1 MRRGRG
7 LGANDLILF
16 NTASCINT
24 YSKAAK
30 KPGVKDDF
38 GSNITAVLCNC
49 LASGQFQKWDA
60 DTQRTGAGERG
71 RARTSAEKAEN
82 VDFLPWKNNSG

>member
-24 YSKAAK
+24 YFKAAK
-30 KPGVKDDF
+30 KPGVKNDF

-49 LASGQFQKWDA
+49 LASGQYRNWMRIPFTLRVLRGYDE
-60 DTQRTGAGERG
+60 TRILCLG
-71 RARTSAEKAEN
+71 RAIAAETA
-82 VDFLPWKNNSG
+82 GG